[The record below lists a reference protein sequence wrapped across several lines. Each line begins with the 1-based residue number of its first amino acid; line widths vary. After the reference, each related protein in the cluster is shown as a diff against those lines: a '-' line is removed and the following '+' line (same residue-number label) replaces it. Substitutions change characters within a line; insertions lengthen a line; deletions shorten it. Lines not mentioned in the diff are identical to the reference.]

1 MMDVS
6 ARDDHRLHVGRLP
19 VDRVDVHGALD
30 AIEGLVDRG
39 AGGTIFTPNVDH
51 VVLAEGNEAFRRAYA
66 SADLCLAD
74 GMPIVWVSHLLGD
87 PLPEKVS
94 GSDLVEPLM
103 ERAAARGWRTYLLG
117 GGEGVAEKAEMALRR
132 KHPALRIVG
141 TAAPR
146 IDLTKPKAARRH
158 VVEEIRRCDPD
169 LVLVG
174 FGAPKQELWMYES
187 VDELRPAVLFGVGAT
202 LDFIAGTAR
211 RAPKW
216 MSRSGLEWLYRL
228 AQEPAR
234 MSRRYLLRDPKFL
247 GIVAGDL
254 MDRRFGARTP
264 GGPP

>member
-1 MMDVS
+1 
-6 ARDDHRLHVGRLP
+6 
-19 VDRVDVHGALD
+19 
-30 AIEGLVDRG
+30 
-39 AGGTIFTPNVDH
+39 
-51 VVLAEGNEAFRRAYA
+51 
-66 SADLCLAD
+66 
-74 GMPIVWVSHLLGD
+74 
-87 PLPEKVS
+87 
-94 GSDLVEPLM
+94 
-103 ERAAARGWRTYLLG
+103 
-117 GGEGVAEKAEMALRR
+117 
-132 KHPALRIVG
+132 
-141 TAAPR
+141 
-146 IDLTKPKAARRH
+146 
-158 VVEEIRRCDPD
+158 
-169 LVLVG
+169 
-174 FGAPKQELWMYES
+174 MYES